1 MSWFAGLSLVRKLG
15 LGAIAILLLIACV
28 AIANHWTDSAF
39 NKAEE
44 KGASD
49 ARADSAEEGLKH
61 VEEGN
66 KAAEGVARDA
76 GLRKSGCVRHS
87 RTPENC

>member
-1 MSWFAGLSLVRKLG
+1 MSWLSGLSIARKLG
-15 LGAIAILLLIACV
+15 LSFIAILLLVACV
-28 AIANHWTDSAF
+28 VIANHWTDSAF
-39 NKAEE
+39 TKAEE

-76 GLRKSGCVRHS
+76 GLRKSSCVRHS